1 MSKFK
6 YCSLLTPTEYEVR
19 SLLKDNDSGL
29 IVLLDKLKNKLN
41 CENTILNLEVREF
54 FFIVNQN
61 KWIDDRL
68 AAMNKIPKDVN
79 GAGDTMLAMSSLAL
93 TSKSTIWEAVYLSS
107 IAAGLQVGKVGNA
120 EIKTKEILE
129 HL

>member
-1 MSKFK
+1 MLFIDS
-6 YCSLLTPTEYEVR
+6 TEYEVR

-41 CENTILNLEVREF
+41 CENTILKLGSEGVLLHSKLK
-54 FFIVNQN
+54 N

-93 TSKSTIWEAVYLSS
+93 T
-107 IAAGLQVGKVGNA
+107 QNRQFGKLFIYHRLLLVC
-120 EIKTKEILE
+120 KLE
-129 HL
+129 K